1 MGRSFLHRSYLDRQ
15 ANQIERA
22 LTELAR
28 PAKVQGGRVGE
39 RWVRYH
45 LTPVSGT
52 RAFDVAEAAEA
63 VADAI
68 GVAEVRVAEGKEG
81 MALDVPLQRGTELR
95 LLPLLHAIPSL
106 SALTAVVGILK
117 AGKPLLLRFGKRN
130 TWNLIVS
137 GPQGCGKSE
146 LLRTITIS
154 LALTSRRS
162 ELGILGIDIGGQELA
177 LLEALPHA
185 ITDLASD
192 QRFAEELLIWLAEEM
207 FRRSESEIF
216 QPNLVMVMDDMDWLL
231 SGRYHEA
238 LAALRVIMQ
247 RGQQSG
253 VHLLGAVRDP
263 QGLMDAEVLNP
274 QGLVRAISTS
284 VTDGQPP
291 PSVGRFQF
299 TTGSEG
305 RDADVAWLSVRD
317 IDTAVRLANAG
328 WRATDAPQTYQE
340 VVP

>member
-22 LTELAR
+22 LIELER

-52 RAFDVAEAAEA
+52 RTLDVAEAAEA

-81 MALDVPLQRGTELR
+81 MALEVPLQRGTELR
-95 LLPLLHAIPSL
+95 LLPLLHAIPDL
-106 SALTAVVGILK
+106 SALTAIIGILK
-117 AGKPLLLRFGKRN
+117 EGKPLLLQLGKRE
-130 TWNLIVS
+130 TWNLMIS
-137 GPQGCGKSE
+137 GPAGCGKSE
-146 LLRTITIS
+146 LLRTTMIS

-192 QRFAEELLIWLAEEM
+192 QRFAEELLIWLAEEI
-207 FRRSESEIF
+207 FRRGESGISH
-216 QPNLVMVMDDMDWLL
+216 PNLVMVIDDMGWLL

-247 RGQQSG
+247 RGHQSG
-253 VHLLGAVRDP
+253 VHLLGAMRDP
-263 QGLMDAEVLNP
+263 QGLIDADVIHS
-274 QGLVRAISTS
+274 QGLVRAVPITG
-284 VTDGQPP
+284 DNGQAH
-291 PSVGRFQF
+291 PSLGAFRF

-305 RDADVAWLSVRD
+305 MDADVAWLSVRD

-328 WRATDAPQTYQE
+328 WRATGAPQTDRK
-340 VVP
+340 VAS